1 MAITVRDWNS
11 RGSQYIPEQQTIL
24 PDACIYDADEMK
36 RVKYAYD
43 HGHQVASHTWAHK
56 DLTTLT
62 WDQSTWY
69 SQPPLIKF

>member
-1 MAITVRDWNS
+1 M
-11 RGSQYIPEQQTIL
+11 
-24 PDACIYDADEMK
+24 PDACIYDADEQK

-62 WDQSTWY
+62 WDQSKLSY
-69 SQPPLIKF
+69 YFPLNIPLKDITVHDEMWRVEREPLLPI